1 MFARSLTLCGRL
13 PERRPWQPS
22 FVVIAGG
29 SFDGP
34 TRVRD
39 GSGDGPGRL
48 RAAHADRERV
58 IDTLKAA
65 YVYGLVTKNEL
76 DERLSQTFAA
86 RTHAQLA
93 VITADIP
100 SGLAPLRPAPARA
113 SAPAAARDRAIMA
126 TAILTGLAWV
136 AAFVVSPDAGPR
148 PSVAGAL
155 AALLFVGGTGALSCP
170 CSCSVSRCARGEPS
184 TRAGS
189 CRRGVGGLA
198 LARALLTRRY
208 LPPRQN
214 SSPAPPGR
222 GGAQPTQPSV
232 TPCVRSCPA
241 EHSYCGRFFPLRQ
254 AASRHLAHQPLAT
267 CK

>member
-1 MFARSLTLCGRL
+1 MGR
-13 PERRPWQPS
+13 PGYEM
-22 FVVIAGG
+22 AA
-29 SFDGP
+29 
-34 TRVRD
+34 
-39 GSGDGPGRL
+39 GDGHGRL
-48 RAAHADRERV
+48 RASHADRERV

-136 AAFVVSPDAGPR
+136 AAFVVSPDAGPG

-155 AALLFVGGTGALSCP
+155 AALLFVGGTGSAF
-170 CSCSVSRCARGEPS
+170 VSLFLLGIQMRSQRTQHPGSQLPRRRRVGSGTSAAHKTISATSAEQLPRAARP
-184 TRAGS
+184 
-189 CRRGVGGLA
+189 RRGTTDA
-198 LARALLTRRY
+198 ARRHSLRPQL
-208 LPPRQN
+208 
-214 SSPAPPGR
+214 SS
-222 GGAQPTQPSV
+222 
-232 TPCVRSCPA
+232 
-241 EHSYCGRFFPLRQ
+241 
-254 AASRHLAHQPLAT
+254 
-267 CK
+267 